1 MRQISAIL
9 NQNIRTNRIPMELA
23 ALKTFLHVAAT
34 GSFSRAAALERS
46 TQSAISKR
54 IGMLEYELAARLF
67 ERTGR
72 GARLT
77 DAGRLLLP
85 RAEALTA
92 EADGLADLIR
102 GGRDT
107 PRGSVR
113 IAIQPSVGWPL
124 IGDLVTATQGR
135 YPGIRLQIAEGT
147 TGQIEEWLTDGRL
160 DLGVLSTA
168 PPHVDAQPLFVVPSL
183 LVGRVGDPEVR
194 RASLP
199 FARLATLPIV
209 IATMPN
215 GGRLLIE
222 EEARRRGIALNV
234 VLEVNSIHLIKRLVA
249 RGGCYTLASPPAVAA
264 EIAAGELGAVRIVRP
279 QILQTFYL
287 AIGGRRPVGAAV
299 SALATIIRE
308 LTLPRGRGPQ
318 VR

>member
-1 MRQISAIL
+1 
-9 NQNIRTNRIPMELA
+9 MELA
-23 ALKTFLHVAAT
+23 ALKAFLHVAAT

-46 TQSAISKR
+46 TQSAVSKR
-54 IGMLEYELAARLF
+54 IGMLEHELSARLF

-107 PRGSVR
+107 PRGNVR
-113 IAIQPSVGWPL
+113 IAVQPSVGWPL
-124 IGDLVTATQGR
+124 VGDVVTAAQAR

-147 TGQIEEWLTDGRL
+147 TGQIEEWLNDGRL

-168 PPHVDAQPLFVVPSL
+168 PVHADAQSLFVVPSL
-183 LVGRVGDPEVR
+183 LVAKAGDPEVR

-215 GGRLLIE
+215 GGRVLIE
-222 EEARRRGIALNV
+222 EEARRRGIRLNI

-249 RGGCYTLASPPAVAA
+249 RGGCYTLASPPSVAA
-264 EIAAGELGAVRIVRP
+264 EIAAGELGAARVVRP
-279 QILQTFYL
+279 EILQTFYL
-287 AIGGRRPVGAAV
+287 AIGARRPAGAAV
-299 SALATIIRE
+299 RAVADLIRE
-308 LTLPRGRGPQ
+308 LTVPRRPGR
-318 VR
+318 

>member
-1 MRQISAIL
+1 
-9 NQNIRTNRIPMELA
+9 MELA
-23 ALKTFLHVAAT
+23 ALKAFLHVAAT
-34 GSFSRAAALERS
+34 GSFSRAAALLRS
-46 TQSAISKR
+46 TQSAVSKR
-54 IGMLEYELAARLF
+54 IGTLEHELSARLF

-113 IAIQPSVGWPL
+113 IAVQPSMGWPL
-124 IGDLVTATQGR
+124 IGDLVTATQAR

-168 PPHVDAQPLFVVPSL
+168 PLHVEAQPLFVVPSL
-183 LVGRVGDPEVR
+183 LVARAGDPEVR
-194 RASLP
+194 RATVP

-215 GGRLLIE
+215 GGRVLIE

-249 RGGCYTLASPPAVAA
+249 RGGSYTLASPPAVAA
-264 EIAAGELGAVRIVRP
+264 EIAAGELAAARVVRP
-279 QILQTFYL
+279 EILQTFYL
-287 AIGGRRPVGAAV
+287 ALGGRRPAGAAV

-308 LTLPRGRGPQ
+308 LTMPRGPGQRT
-318 VR
+318 R

>member
-1 MRQISAIL
+1 
-9 NQNIRTNRIPMELA
+9 MELA
-23 ALKTFLHVAAT
+23 ALKAFLHVAAT
-34 GSFSRAAALERS
+34 GSFSRAAALLRS
-46 TQSAISKR
+46 TQSAVSKR
-54 IGMLEYELAARLF
+54 IGTLEHELSARLF

-113 IAIQPSVGWPL
+113 IAVQPSMGWPL
-124 IGDLVTATQGR
+124 IGDLVTATQAR

-168 PPHVDAQPLFVVPSL
+168 PLHVEAQPLFVVPSL
-183 LVGRVGDPEVR
+183 LVARAGDPEVR
-194 RASLP
+194 RATVP

-215 GGRLLIE
+215 GGRVLIE

-249 RGGCYTLASPPAVAA
+249 RGGSYTLASPPAVAA
-264 EIAAGELGAVRIVRP
+264 EIAAGELAAARVVRP
-279 QILQTFYL
+279 EILQTFYL
-287 AIGGRRPVGAAV
+287 ALGGRPAGAAV

-308 LTLPRGRGPQ
+308 LTMPRGPGQRT
-318 VR
+318 R

>member
-1 MRQISAIL
+1 
-9 NQNIRTNRIPMELA
+9 MELA
-23 ALKTFLHVAAT
+23 ALKTFLHVAGT
-34 GSFSRAAALERS
+34 GSFSRAAALEHS
-46 TQSAISKR
+46 TQSAVSKR
-54 IGMLEYELAARLF
+54 IGMLEHELAARVF

-72 GARLT
+72 GAQLT

-113 IAIQPSVGWPL
+113 IAVQPSIGWPL
-124 IGDLVTATQGR
+124 IGDLVTASQAR

-160 DLGVLSTA
+160 DLGVLSS
-168 PPHVDAQPLFVVPSL
+168 PPLHVDSQPLFVVPTL
-183 LVGRVGDPEVR
+183 LVGQAGDPEVG
-194 RASLP
+194 RASVP
-199 FARLATLPIV
+199 FARLASLPIV

-249 RGGCYTLASPPAVAA
+249 RGGCYTLASPPSVAA
-264 EIAAGELGAVRIVRP
+264 EIAAGELGAARLLRP
-279 QILQTFYL
+279 QILQTFHL
-287 AIGGRRPVGAAV
+287 AIGGRRPAGAAV
-299 SALATIIRE
+299 SALASIIRE
-308 LTLPRGRGPQ
+308 LTVPRAWGQHPR
-318 VR
+318 

>member
-1 MRQISAIL
+1 
-9 NQNIRTNRIPMELA
+9 MELA
-23 ALKTFLHVAAT
+23 ALKAFLHVAAT
-34 GSFSRAAALERS
+34 GSFSRAAALLRT
-46 TQSAISKR
+46 TQSAVSKR
-54 IGMLEYELAARLF
+54 IGTLEHELSARLF

-113 IAIQPSVGWPL
+113 IAVQPSMGWPL
-124 IGDLVTATQGR
+124 IGDLVTATQAR

-168 PPHVDAQPLFVVPSL
+168 PLHVEAQPLFVVPSL
-183 LVGRVGDPEVR
+183 LVAKAGDPEVR
-194 RASLP
+194 RATVP

-215 GGRLLIE
+215 GGRVLIE

-249 RGGCYTLASPPAVAA
+249 RGGGYTLASPPAVAA
-264 EIAAGELGAVRIVRP
+264 EIAAGELAAARVVRP
-279 QILQTFYL
+279 EILQTFHL
-287 AIGGRRPVGAAV
+287 AIGGRRPAGAAV
-299 SALATIIRE
+299 SALAAIIRE
-308 LTLPRGRGPQ
+308 LTMPRGPGQRGPGQ
-318 VR
+318 RTR